1 MTRRRWPVLL
11 TLATVIVLV
20 GGACGSSASTP
31 VASSDPAAAPSTS
44 TSSSDLAPTTSTTA
58 ASPHFDTPEAAMRYL
73 ADAWNRGDLVSL
85 KHVTDPSAR
94 QQLDDMHKVAVNLR
108 LNHCEKNPGGDYTCF
123 FDHDYPAH
131 ASTTMG
137 MGSADMTGMGSDVP
151 TDGGVAPGGHAVF
164 LVGPA
169 DTPGWYMTV
178 FESCS

>member
-1 MTRRRWPVLL
+1 M
-11 TLATVIVLV
+11 VLV
-20 GGACGSSASTP
+20 GGACASRGSTP
-31 VASSDPAAAPSTS
+31 VASSDPGAAGSISTS
-44 TSSSDLAPTTSTTA
+44 TSASSPTTSTTA

-94 QQLDDMHKVAVNLR
+94 QQLDDMHEVAVNLR
-108 LNHCEKNPGGDYTCF
+108 LDHCEKNPGGDYTCF

-131 ASTTMG
+131 ASTTVNMDSGEMSG
-137 MGSADMTGMGSDVP
+137 MDMP
-151 TDGGVAPGGHAVF
+151 AGGEASTGGHAVF

-178 FESCS
+178 LESCS